1 MLVPCGYWDKL
12 PQTEWYQGVGCGHI
26 SLGGTQFNPLHL
38 PSHLH
43 PFMSLSLLTLP
54 CPPPCFPLLLAPP
67 HSFPS
72 VPASSAHTAQSEW
85 QGICS
90 APGAGER
97 VEAQAVAEACGVPCR
112 SGPQTRRAREQT
124 GAGPKDT
131 AKSLSSSQEKCGLVS
146 LHRIPSLSLCHQSY
160 NLRWP
165 WGHSHRA
172 GGHLE
177 GRSRNEN
184 LAQAL
189 WEHKEVHGLAP
200 ACRKALHLC
209 TFPRKQA

>member
-1 MLVPCGYWDKL
+1 MDTSLWEEHNSTHYTFP
-12 PQTEWYQGVGCGHI
+12 HI
-26 SLGGTQFNPLHL
+26 FTPLC
-38 PSHLH
+38 P
-43 PFMSLSLLTLP
+43 SLSSLFPVHLLVFLSSSHPLTLF
-54 CPPPCFPLLLAPP
+54 PPLQPP
-67 HSFPS
+67 QPTLPRVNSRGS
-72 VPASSAHTAQSEW
+72 TL
-85 QGICS
+85 CS
-90 APGAGER
+90 APGAGET
-97 VEAQAVAEACGVPCR
+97 VEAQAVAEACGVPR
-112 SGPQTRRAREQT
+112 HSGPQTRRAREQT

-131 AKSLSSSQEKCGLVS
+131 AKSLSSSQEKYGLVS

-177 GRSRNEN
+177 GCSRNEN